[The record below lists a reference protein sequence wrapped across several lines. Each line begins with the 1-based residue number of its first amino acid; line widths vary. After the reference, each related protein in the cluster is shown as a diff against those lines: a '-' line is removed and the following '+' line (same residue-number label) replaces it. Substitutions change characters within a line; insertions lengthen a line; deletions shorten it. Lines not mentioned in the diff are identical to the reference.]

1 LRDHADLTASGV
13 DLVLPDAGPVEGYGE
28 GYFTSQIKKEKRMD
42 RKMNEKMEMGELSP
56 QDRKISP
63 GKEKAGFEDSTMIE
77 ANKDARTWATIC
89 HLSALSTFVGIP
101 LGNILGPLVVWL
113 LKRNDHPFVDDQG
126 KEALNFQISMTIYGI
141 IAGILVILLVGIA
154 LLALVAIADFI
165 LVIVASMK
173 ANDGELYRYPFTIR
187 LIQ

>member
-1 LRDHADLTASGV
+1 MG
-13 DLVLPDAGPVEGYGE
+13 
-28 GYFTSQIKKEKRMD
+28 
-42 RKMNEKMEMGELSP
+42 EKMIEMDEISP
-56 QDRKISP
+56 QCQRMRV
-63 GKEKAGFEDSTMIE
+63 GGEEAGSGNSTMIE
-77 ANKDARTWATIC
+77 ANKDARTWATVC

-113 LKRNDHPFVDDQG
+113 LKRNDYPFVDDQG

-154 LLALVAIADFI
+154 LLALVAVADFI

-173 ANDGELYRYPFTIR
+173 ANDGESYRYPFTIR

>member
-1 LRDHADLTASGV
+1 
-13 DLVLPDAGPVEGYGE
+13 
-28 GYFTSQIKKEKRMD
+28 MD
-42 RKMNEKMEMGELSP
+42 EKMNEMDEISP
-56 QDRKISP
+56 QDRDIRP
-63 GKEKAGFEDSTMIE
+63 EREEAGFESSAMIE
-77 ANKDARTWATIC
+77 ASKDARTWATVC
-89 HLSALSTFVGIP
+89 HLSALSAFVGIP

-141 IAGILVILLVGIA
+141 VAGILVILLVGIA
-154 LLALVAIADFI
+154 LLALVAVTDFI

-173 ANDGELYRYPFTIR
+173 ANDGERYRYPFTIR

>member
-1 LRDHADLTASGV
+1 MI
-13 DLVLPDAGPVEGYGE
+13 E
-28 GYFTSQIKKEKRMD
+28 MD
-42 RKMNEKMEMGELSP
+42 EISP
-56 QDRKISP
+56 QCQGMRV
-63 GKEKAGFEDSTMIE
+63 GGEEAGFGNSTMIE
-77 ANKDARTWATIC
+77 ANKDARTWATVC

-113 LKRNDHPFVDDQG
+113 LKRNDYPFVDDQG

-154 LLALVAIADFI
+154 LLALVAVADFI

-173 ANDGELYRYPFTIR
+173 ANDGENYRYPFTIR

>member
-1 LRDHADLTASGV
+1 MERY
-13 DLVLPDAGPVEGYGE
+13 E
-28 GYFTSQIKKEKRMD
+28 
-42 RKMNEKMEMGELSP
+42 EMGEKMDEIDKIDEITP
-56 QDRKISP
+56 QQRTRP
-63 GKEKAGFEDSTMIE
+63 VREEAGFGNSTMIE
-77 ANKDARTWATIC
+77 ANKDARTWATVC
-89 HLSALSTFVGIP
+89 HLSALSAFVGIP

-141 IAGILVILLVGIA
+141 VAGILVILLVGIA
-154 LLALVAIADFI
+154 LLALVAIADLI

-173 ANDGELYRYPFTIR
+173 ANDGERYRYPFTIR

>member
-1 LRDHADLTASGV
+1 
-13 DLVLPDAGPVEGYGE
+13 
-28 GYFTSQIKKEKRMD
+28 
-42 RKMNEKMEMGELSP
+42 
-56 QDRKISP
+56 
-63 GKEKAGFEDSTMIE
+63 
-77 ANKDARTWATIC
+77 
-89 HLSALSTFVGIP
+89 
-101 LGNILGPLVVWL
+101 VVWL

-173 ANDGELYRYPFTIR
+173 ANDGELYRYPVTIR